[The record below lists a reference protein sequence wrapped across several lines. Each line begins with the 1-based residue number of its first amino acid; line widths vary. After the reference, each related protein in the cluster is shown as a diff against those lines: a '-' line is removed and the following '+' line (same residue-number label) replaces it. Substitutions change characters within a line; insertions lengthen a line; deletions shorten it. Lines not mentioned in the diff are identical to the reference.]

1 MPEGT
6 EDLVGQWCSSPR
18 ASVLVGQ
25 GMEAEG
31 RREAVWH
38 VVGQGMGT
46 EGRREAAW
54 HAVRVG
60 LGLRAS
66 WATSVLSSIQWGD
79 EIRRLNDLLFV

>member
-31 RREAVWH
+31 R
-38 VVGQGMGT
+38 Q
-46 EGRREAAW
+46 EAAW